1 MTITQRYMIF
11 IKTWVLVM
19 QALMIGIQGLKQ
31 KMQK

>member
-1 MTITQRYMIF
+1 MTITQGYMIF
-11 IKTWVLVM
+11 IKTWVLIM